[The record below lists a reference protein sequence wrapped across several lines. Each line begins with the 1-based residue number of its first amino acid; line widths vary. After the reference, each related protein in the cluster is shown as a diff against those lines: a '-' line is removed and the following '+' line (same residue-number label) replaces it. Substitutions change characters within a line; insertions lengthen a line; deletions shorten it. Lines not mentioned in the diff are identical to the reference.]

1 MLASTLDEIIA
12 NCCSD
17 SIVCVSVRFRYSGR
31 ICIALIANTEKMG
44 SIPILGV
51 SVVQVH
57 ISDLQRN
64 SPTGRKAKPHC
75 LSVVFNYAEYVSWAY
90 INNIKRRYLLW
101 QRK

>member
-12 NCCSD
+12 ICCSD
-17 SIVCVSVRFRYSGR
+17 SIVLVSVRFRYSGR
-31 ICIALIANTEKMG
+31 ICIALIVNTEKIG

-64 SPTGRKAKPHC
+64 RVAPEKQNHDC
-75 LSVVFNYAEYVSWAY
+75 LSVAFIKSW
-90 INNIKRRYLLW
+90 NLSTWR
-101 QRK
+101 